1 MEISITLNS
10 VLEKGLLNKVFTRRL
25 RPGHQRA
32 PFRKPATKKWYRFP
46 VFILKKQQQQRYFLH
61 PFYYVLPVT
70 GERDKLI
77 SR

>member
-1 MEISITLNS
+1 MKTSITLNS

-25 RPGHQRA
+25 RPEDQRA
-32 PFRKPATKKWYRFP
+32 PFRKPSIKKWYPFP
-46 VFILKKQQQQRYFLH
+46 VFILKKQQQRRYFLH

-70 GERDKLI
+70 GERDKLK